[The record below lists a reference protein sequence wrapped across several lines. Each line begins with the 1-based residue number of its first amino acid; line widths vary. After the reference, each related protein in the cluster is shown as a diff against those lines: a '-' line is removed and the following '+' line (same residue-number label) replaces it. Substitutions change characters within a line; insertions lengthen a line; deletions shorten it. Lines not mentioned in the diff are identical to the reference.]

1 MTAGTQGMGGDAKVN
16 DVIRRLKA
24 TLDDIVGRLRENH
37 ENHENHFP
45 KERAISQGV
54 VLPVLRNLNWN
65 YEDTTVVWPEYPTG
79 EGSVDF
85 ALCHPPG
92 KPKIFVEVKKL
103 GAADSGVK
111 QALEY
116 AFHIGV
122 PFIVLTDGATWRFY
136 LPAAQGSY
144 EERRVFM
151 LDLLERPT
159 ETEEAANA
167 LHRYLEWS
175 RVVSGDA
182 LHDAQEEHDSQ
193 RNRTNIR
200 KAWKNLVDR
209 RENSLIELLANSTEA
224 EAGIRPEDTDIV
236 NFLASLH
243 QRTSVSTPPP
253 PSEEPEK
260 PWNTAA
266 WWPGRIIRSTRTEN
280 PRQIGSQGWIV
291 HKFIMDHADGVTYE
305 DYRAAGYT
313 LNHLKWDLD
322 HGYITA
328 ER

>member
-1 MTAGTQGMGGDAKVN
+1 MD

-37 ENHENHFP
+37 EKYFP
-45 KERAISQGV
+45 DERAISQGV

-65 YEDTTVVWPEYPTG
+65 HEDTTVVRPEYPTG
-79 EGSVDF
+79 EGRRVDF

-116 AFHIGV
+116 AFYIGV

-159 ETEEAANA
+159 ETEESAID
-167 LHRYLEWS
+167 LHRYLERS

-182 LHDAQEEHDSQ
+182 IHDAQEEHDSQ

-209 RENSLIELLANSTEA
+209 RDKSLIELLANSTEA
-224 EAGIRPEDTDIV
+224 EAGIRPEDTDVV

-253 PSEEPEK
+253 PPPSEEPEEPEK
-260 PWNTAA
+260 PRKTAA
-266 WWPGRIIRSTRTEN
+266 WWAGRIIRSTRTKN
-280 PRQIGSQGWIV
+280 PRNGKIKGKGW
-291 HKFIMDHADGVTYE
+291 HAHEFIMSHPDGVTYE
-305 DYRAAGYT
+305 DYRDAGYT
-313 LNHLKWDLD
+313 LDHLKWDLER
-322 HGYITA
+322 GYITA
-328 ER
+328 ERFV